1 LHKKLKELMKKLTIG
16 EKITTYNEE
25 SFRSYMKEINEF
37 PLMTSEEEFKVASEA
52 RKGNKEALAYLIN
65 SNLRFVISVAKQYVD
80 KNHPIEDLVN
90 EGNIGLIIA
99 AQRFEP
105 NKGFK
110 FISYAVWWIRRYI
123 QEYKNGTGEFI
134 RKPSNKLNALN
145 KFKDVKNSLHATLE
159 REPTIEEV
167 LEVLNDKKI
176 LNIVAEIE
184 HQEVCSLDREIN
196 EDEFSLLDNIPSSE
210 KTDAKYDELY
220 TQHKITTLLSKL
232 KPKELKV
239 IEMSYGLKGD
249 PPMTLQEIGNIMGL
263 TREAVRQI
271 KNKALFSLKIYA
283 NQLGI
288 SFDDFYNV

>member
-1 LHKKLKELMKKLTIG
+1 MKKLTIG

-196 EDEFSLLDNIPSSE
+196 EDGFSLLDNIPSSE